1 MTGWPSRRLTDL
13 LGVAHPIV
21 QAPMKGSSTP
31 ELAAAVSNAGGLGS
45 LGCAGMDAAEL
56 RELSAEMRRRTN
68 AAFNLNFFAH
78 GPVGTDTAALD
89 AARAAVAPAYAAAGL
104 GAPPEVVPLSAPSAF
119 GTDALKAL
127 LAAPPPVASFHFGLP
142 DGDAVARLR
151 AAGVRVLATATTVAE
166 ARALEAAGVDAVI
179 AQGWEAGG
187 HRGAFAIEPPDAGV
201 GLMALV
207 PAIVDAVSVPV
218 IAAGGIADGRG
229 LAAAFML
236 GADGAQ
242 LGTAFLACPESAA
255 SDLHRRLLASAPD
268 DATRLT
274 RAHSGRPARAHRT
287 RYVEAMSAADASVL
301 PFPLMYPLSAPLA
314 AANADPDDPEGRF
327 LLYGQAAGLCRP
339 LPAADLVARLVDE
352 ARARLAGAAA

>member
-1 MTGWPSRRLTDL
+1 MT
-13 LGVAHPIV
+13 
-21 QAPMKGSSTP
+21 GSSTP

-45 LGCAGMDAAEL
+45 LGCAGIDADESCAN
-56 RELSAEMRRRTN
+56 RRARCAAARN
-68 AAFNLNFFAH
+68 APFNLNFFAH

-89 AARAAVAPAYAAAGL
+89 AARAAVAPAHAAAGL

-151 AAGVRVLATATTVAE
+151 AAGVLATTTVAE

-242 LGTAFLACPESAA
+242 LGTAFLAGPDS
-255 SDLHRRLLASAPD
+255 RRPTCIAGCSPPLLTTP
-268 DATRLT
+268 R
-274 RAHSGRPARAHRT
+274 G
-287 RYVEAMSAADASVL
+287 
-301 PFPLMYPLSAPLA
+301 
-314 AANADPDDPEGRF
+314 
-327 LLYGQAAGLCRP
+327 
-339 LPAADLVARLVDE
+339 
-352 ARARLAGAAA
+352 

>member
-1 MTGWPSRRLTDL
+1 MTGWPSRRLTEL
-13 LGVAHPIV
+13 IGIVHPIV
-21 QAPMKGSSTP
+21 QAPMKGASTP

-45 LGCAGMDAAEL
+45 LGCAGLDASEL
-56 RELSAEMRRRTN
+56 REISAEMRRRTN
-68 AAFNLNFFAH
+68 GAFNLNFFAH
-78 GPVGTDTAALD
+78 GPVVADTAALT

-104 GAPPEVVPLSAPSAF
+104 GAPPRRVPLAAPAAF
-119 GTDALKAL
+119 GADALEAL

-166 ARALEAAGVDAVI
+166 ARALEAGGVDAVI

-187 HRGAFAIEPPDAGV
+187 HRGAFSIEPPDVGV
-201 GLMALV
+201 GLVALA
-207 PAIVDAVSVPV
+207 PAIVDAVSIPV

-255 SDLHRRLLASAPD
+255 SDLHRRLMADARD
-268 DATRLT
+268 DDTRLT
-274 RAHSGRPARAHRT
+274 LAHSGRPARAHRT
-287 RYVEAMSAADASVL
+287 GYIDRMASDVASFL
-301 PFPLMYPLSAPLA
+301 PFPLMYPLSAPIG

-327 LLYGQAAGLCRP
+327 LLYGQAAGLSRA
-339 LPAADLVARLVDE
+339 LPAAELMSQLVDE
-352 ARARLAGAAA
+352 ARAHLASAAA